1 MSTYPYSPLQPEG
14 DYIRLLSIL
23 PNEHEASPLQC
34 ELHNYSLQKL
44 STRTHLYEA
53 LSYVWG
59 NPHET
64 LPIHVDGEQFCV
76 TVNLH
81 TALSRLRDPSLQRIL
96 WVDAICINQGNP
108 EEQGQ
113 QVQLMAKIY
122 SKAHRVIVWLGE
134 EAVDT
139 KGALSDIRLA
149 ADGESAK
156 RSKKEINRQAI
167 FKLLQ
172 RPWFQRIWVREQ
184 TNHNYQTAL
193 THFDL
198 GTSGGCRSSACPD
211 DVWFHGD

>member
-1 MSTYPYSPLQPEG
+1 MSPYPYSPLPPAG
-14 DYIRLLSIL
+14 DNIRLISIL
-23 PNEHEASPLQC
+23 PNEDEAAPLRC
-34 ELHNYSLQKL
+34 ELRNYSLQKL
-44 STRTHLYEA
+44 SARTHLYEA

-64 LPIHVDGEQFCV
+64 LPIHVDREQFRV

-81 TALSRLRDPSLQRIL
+81 AALSRLRDPSLQRIL
-96 WVDAICINQGNP
+96 WVDAICINQENP

-139 KGALSDIRLA
+139 KGALRDIRLA
-149 ADGESAK
+149 ADEESAK

-167 FKLLQ
+167 YKLLQ
-172 RPWFQRIWVREQ
+172 KPWFQRIWVSEQ
-184 TNHNYQTAL
+184 AL
-193 THFDL
+193 NQYHPAILT
-198 GTSGGCRSSACPD
+198 R
-211 DVWFHGD
+211 